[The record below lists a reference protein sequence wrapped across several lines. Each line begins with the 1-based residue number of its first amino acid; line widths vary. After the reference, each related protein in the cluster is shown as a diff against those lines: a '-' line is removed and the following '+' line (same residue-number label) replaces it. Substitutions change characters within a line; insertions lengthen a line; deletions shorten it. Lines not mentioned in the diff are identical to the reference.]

1 MMREQHSPYRTRGR
15 AQDDGD
21 TLQPRSQPSWHG
33 STRLWIPL
41 SLAGLLLFWRMLV
54 FIGNYPPFILPAP
67 ELVAARWFQEMT
79 GGVLLNH
86 TLYTL
91 AEAIGGFT
99 VALVLSLVLGYA
111 LAHLPR
117 LERIVSAHIVIIQA
131 IPVVAIAPLIL
142 LWFGYDLRSKIMIA
156 AVVTFFPMLS
166 SVIVALRSV
175 PRDLL
180 EMGAISGADR
190 WDTLRYIELP
200 LALPTLFGGIKTGL
214 ALATTGAVVAEFIGG
229 RNGLGALINIA
240 RGLFDTPLLFVSL
253 LTLALLTLGFYL
265 IALGLERRLITWND

>member
-1 MMREQHSPYRTRGR
+1 MIREQRRIYGTQRQ
-15 AQDDGD
+15 AQYDYDR
-21 TLQPRSQPSWHG
+21 QPRRRPGWYG

-41 SLAGLLLFWRMLV
+41 SLIGMLLAWRALV
-54 FIGNYPPFILPAP
+54 FIGEYPPFVLPAP
-67 ELVAARWFQEMT
+67 EQVAARWFQEMT
-79 GGVLLNH
+79 GGVLLSH

-91 AEAIGGFT
+91 AESLGGFAI
-99 VALVLSLVLGYA
+99 ALTLSLVLGYA
-111 LAHLPR
+111 LAHAPR
-117 LERIVSAHIVIIQA
+117 LERIVAAHIVIIQA
-131 IPVVAIAPLIL
+131 IPVVAIAPLII
-142 LWFGYDLRSKIMIA
+142 LWVGYDLRAKIMIA

-166 SVIVALRSV
+166 SVIVALRGV

-180 EMGAISGADR
+180 EMGAISGAGR
-190 WDTLRYIELP
+190 WDTLRHIELP